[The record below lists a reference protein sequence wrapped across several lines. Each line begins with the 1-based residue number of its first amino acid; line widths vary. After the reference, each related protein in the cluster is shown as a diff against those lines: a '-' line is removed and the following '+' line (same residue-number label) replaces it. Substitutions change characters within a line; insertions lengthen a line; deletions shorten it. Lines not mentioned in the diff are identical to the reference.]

1 MPFGIYNHFFIILVF
16 MFKLLIISFLL
27 SISFSFMISE
37 NLLRKEKYKIDPSWP
52 KLPKNFDLGQ
62 VTGIGIDT
70 SQNVILFHHQR
81 IRHFI
86 F

>member
-1 MPFGIYNHFFIILVF
+1 
-16 MFKLLIISFLL
+16 
-27 SISFSFMISE
+27 MISE